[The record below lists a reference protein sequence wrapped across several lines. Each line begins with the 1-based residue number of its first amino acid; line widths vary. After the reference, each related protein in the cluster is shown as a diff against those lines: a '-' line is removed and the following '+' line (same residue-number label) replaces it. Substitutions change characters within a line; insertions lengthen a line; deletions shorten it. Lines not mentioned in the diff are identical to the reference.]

1 MISQAVYRKLFAG
14 LSKPRQSVALV
25 EQASAAFGAKKKGGR
40 KKKNVD
46 GDYITAEETT
56 EEMPAEEPV
65 VAATPE
71 PVPEPVKPTPVASS
85 GKFFT
90 LGDIPRI
97 DTTPDH
103 KAPSQEDTIEG
114 RYASVLFMGASRES
128 CLYDVMEDMAYLAE
142 LHTHSEEFRLFTQNG
157 GVGSVQIKKLN
168 VALTETAKFQP
179 LTLKFLEILAEN
191 KRLVYLKEIAAKY
204 AKLYGEFNNQEKI
217 TIISA
222 GTLNSSQQDE
232 VLAALKANPNNAGKE
247 FTIEYKV
254 DEAIVGGL

>member
-14 LSKPRQSVALV
+14 LSKPRQSVALI

-40 KKKNVD
+40 KKKNVE
-46 GDYITAEETT
+46 GEYVTADETT
-56 EEMPAEEPV
+56 EEMSAEEPV
-65 VAATPE
+65 AAEPE
-71 PVPEPVKPTPVASS
+71 PVPQPVRSTPVASS

-114 RYASVLFMGASRES
+114 RYATVLFTGASREN

-157 GVGSVQIKKLN
+157 GVGEVQVKKLN
-168 VALTETAKFQP
+168 VALTETANFQP

-191 KRLVYLKEIAAKY
+191 KRLVYLKEIADKY

-222 GTLNSSQQDE
+222 ATLSSSQQNE